1 MSVMSNYYH
10 KSTLIYRKF
19 IVLIFSKVLKK
30 FNLDSLYEGQ
40 TKVDG
45 EQFEVED
52 VDDGP
57 GAFHACLDIGLA
69 RTSTGARIF
78 GAMKGAVDGG
88 KQQFLICT
96 LMLLFAN
103 N

>member
-1 MSVMSNYYH
+1 M
-10 KSTLIYRKF
+10 IYRKF

-88 KQQFLICT
+88 REYFLICN
-96 LMLLFAN
+96 LMILYAN
-103 N
+103 NQLIVYY